1 MLKYIIFWEILA
13 LVLVGGLLAHR
24 YGGRIQAISSGS
36 GMTALAAEASEPIP
50 LPAAEIQAASI
61 EPVNPSP
68 TSGPFFDEE
77 VVAETPVTVK
87 QEVAPVKPAEVAT
100 SRPAEPLKLGEVSPM
115 SQPLPS
121 LRNPRILVEKSARR
135 LSVFDGEK
143 MVKSYRVATG
153 GGQGDKTREGDEC
166 TPEGEFYVCVKNPQ
180 SQHVL
185 SLGLSYP
192 NIENAE
198 LAFQANRI
206 SRGQYQA
213 IVEAIRAGRRPP
225 WNTPLGG
232 EIMIHGRRDQRENTL
247 GCVAMD
253 NDAIRELYPKIP
265 LGTRVIIRP

>member
-1 MLKYIIFWEILA
+1 
-13 LVLVGGLLAHR
+13 
-24 YGGRIQAISSGS
+24 
-36 GMTALAAEASEPIP
+36 MTALAAEAPEPLI
-50 LPAAEIQAASI
+50 LTPAVVQVASAD
-61 EPVNPSP
+61 PVSLFP

-77 VVAETPVTVK
+77 VTAETPVAVK
-87 QEVAPVKPAEVAT
+87 QEVISVKPTEVVT
-100 SRPAEPLKLGEVSPM
+100 SRPVAPLKLGEVSPM
-115 SQPLPS
+115 SLPLPS
-121 LRNPRILVEKSARR
+121 LRKPKILVEKSARR

-153 GGQGDKTREGDEC
+153 GGTGDKTREGDEC

-192 NIENAE
+192 NIEDAE